1 MAFGKFKD
9 EDGEYTTK
17 PFSLDTI
24 VESLNEADY
33 KVYHKSFTA
42 SADEARKFA
51 EKRGFEID
59 EDDWQSQI
67 GLGGRNIKSRPS
79 VGKTHNFTVGLLKD
93 GKPQRKALQI
103 SVYGMKNGYE
113 LNAYIN

>member
-1 MAFGKFKD
+1 MIKLKD
-9 EDGEYTTK
+9 
-17 PFSLDTI
+17 L
-24 VESLNEADY
+24 LNEADY
-33 KVYHKSFTA
+33 KVYHKSFTDA
-42 SADEARKFA
+42 ADEARQFA

-67 GLGGRNIKSRPS
+67 AMGGKNVRSRPS
-79 VGKTHNFTVGLLKD
+79 VGKDTRFTVGLLKD

-103 SVYGMKNGYE
+103 QVYGMKNGYE

>member
-1 MAFGKFKD
+1 MIKLKD
-9 EDGEYTTK
+9 
-17 PFSLDTI
+17 L
-24 VESLNEADY
+24 LNEAEY
-33 KVYHKSFTA
+33 KVYHKSFTDA
-42 SADEARKFA
+42 ADEARKIA

-67 GLGGRNIKSRPS
+67 AMGGKNVRSRPS
-79 VGKTHNFTVGLLKD
+79 VGKDTRFTVGLLKG

-103 SVYGMKNGYE
+103 QVYGMKSGYE